1 MAPII
6 TEIQLERYD
15 VIGRQVFFDAS
26 GARTRWANRVFG
38 LGYLILFLMGCVFAA
53 TIYYLPRPD
62 PVKFWTD
69 KTRLRAPQKPLVG
82 SRASFTG
89 GAPFSASWPM
99 IAGNATRTIRP
110 IMVGFYTPWDDNSPA
125 SLRKHIGQLDWLIAS
140 IVSVSG
146 PDHAVEVTPDERL
159 DAALAQAKAR
169 IAVFPMI
176 QNGIEEDW
184 DGEGAAKLLADP
196 AARAVLLDRIERIV
210 AMRAAPGMAFD
221 FEDLPASAR
230 VDYLRL
236 ITEAHARFAARRW
249 QVIVT
254 LPADSSDWQIA
265 AFAAAADKVVFKA
278 FGEHGPAGGA
288 ANGAESGAGPIAGQR
303 WFADRLAR
311 VTAVMGS
318 EKLIVAIG
326 NFAYDWP
333 ANGEALPISV
343 EEAWLT
349 ARESGAPIRFDQ
361 ASGNP
366 TFDYEDGTEVHK
378 VWLLDAATGWNQ
390 LRMAYASGAA
400 GLAIWRL
407 GTEDSSLWAA
417 LKGVESA
424 TPPNIALLQSNSN
437 VDVEGSGEIL
447 RISAVPTDGRRRIV
461 TNDQGMITGEEFI
474 RLPTPFVVSRTGYRP
489 KTVALT
495 FDDGPD
501 PDWTPQI
508 LAILRQKRVPATFFI
523 IGRNAIANR
532 SLLNQIIDQGHELGN
547 HTFTHPNLAIVPD
560 QQAMLELNAS
570 QRLVQAYTGRSMR
583 LFRAPYFADA
593 EASTADELRAALLA
607 QENGYIN
614 VGLHVDPQDWDG
626 KDAPAIVQSVLA
638 QVAGESSDETRQ
650 IVLLHDGGGN
660 RSQTVA
666 ALPLIIDELRARGY
680 QLTSISALTGLNRAV
695 TMPVVAGTELF
706 ATGADL
712 GLFLLL
718 DAAGQVL
725 KILFY
730 IAILAGLIRAVLMT
744 GIALFSNAMNG
755 RREKPAINPDLLV
768 SVLIPAYNEER
779 VIESTIRQVLASRNA
794 QIEII
799 VIDDGSRDATAA
811 VVTAAFGDHPAVRL
825 VTVPNGGKAKAL
837 NLAVELARGDVLI
850 ALDADTMFG
859 LDTIARLQRWFADP
873 RIGAVA
879 GNVQVGNRINL
890 VTRWQSIEYITSQNL
905 ERRALAAL
913 NAVMVV
919 PGAVGAFR
927 RAALAQSGGYPEE
940 TLAEDQ
946 DLTIQIQRD
955 GWRVIYDPAAL
966 AWTEAPETFL
976 LLARQRFRWSFGT
989 LQCLWKHRSIL
1000 WTGRPWALAYI
1011 GIPQSLLFQ
1020 IGFSLI
1026 APVIDLL
1033 LVLNIAL
1040 ALTNGWQHGAGE
1052 IHGDGLTML
1061 LFWFG
1066 FTTIDA
1072 LCGYAAYKMEPRR
1085 LRFPFLLLIAQR
1097 FIYRQLM
1104 YWVVIRAVVTALRGP
1119 SVRWGKPKRSGQ
1131 LGKPRRRWFPLFARG

>member
-26 GARTRWANRVFG
+26 GARTRWTTRVF
-38 LGYLILFLMGCVFAA
+38 LLSYLTVFLMGCVFAA

-69 KTRLRAPQKPLVG
+69 KSRLRPPQKPVAVRPAPFG
-82 SRASFTG
+82 AR
-89 GAPFSASWPM
+89 APFSIPSPL
-99 IAGNATRTIRP
+99 IPGNAARTIRP
-110 IMVGFYTPWDDNSPA
+110 IKVGFYAPWDDNSPA
-125 SLRKHIGQLDWLIAS
+125 SLRKHIRQLDWVIAS
-140 IVSVSG
+140 LVSVSG
-146 PDHAVEVTPDERL
+146 PDHFVQVTPDERL
-159 DAALAQAKAR
+159 DAALAQSKTP
-169 IAVFPMI
+169 IALFPMI

-196 AARAVLLDRIERIV
+196 AARGVLLDRIERIV

-249 QVIVT
+249 QIIVT

-278 FGEHGPAGGA
+278 FGEHAP
-288 ANGAESGAGPIAGQR
+288 ESGNGPGPIAGQG
-303 WFADRLAR
+303 WFAERLAH

-333 ANGEALPISV
+333 AKGDAQLMSV

-349 ARESGAPIRFDQ
+349 AHESGAPIRFDQ

-366 TFDYEDGTEVHK
+366 TFDYEDDIQLHRI
-378 VWLLDAATGWNQ
+378 WLLDAATAWNQ
-390 LRMAYASGAA
+390 LRMAYGSGAA

-417 LKGVESA
+417 LNGVESA
-424 TPPNIALLQSNSN
+424 TPPNIARLQSNSN

-447 RISAVPTDGRRRIV
+447 RISAVPTDGRRII
-461 TNDQGMITGEEFI
+461 TANDQGMITGEEFV

-489 KTVALT
+489 KSVALT

-501 PDWTPQI
+501 RNWTPKI
-508 LAILRQKRVPATFFI
+508 LEILRQKRAPAAFFI
-523 IGRNAIANR
+523 IGMNAVANR
-532 SLLNQIIDQGHELGN
+532 SLLNQIVDQGHELGN

-560 QQAMLELNAS
+560 QQALLELNAN

-593 EASTADELRAALLA
+593 EASTADELRAALIA

-626 KDAPAIVQSVLA
+626 KDASTIAQSVLA
-638 QVAGESSDETRQ
+638 QVEGASSDETRQ

-680 QLTSISALTGLNRAV
+680 QIVSISALTGLNRAV
-695 TMPVVAGTELF
+695 TMPMVPDTELL

-725 KILFY
+725 KMLFY
-730 IAILAGLIRAVLMT
+730 AAILAGLIRAVLMT
-744 GIALFSNAMNG
+744 AVALFSNAMNG
-755 RREKPAINPDLLV
+755 RRVKPAINPDLLV

-794 QIEII
+794 LIEII
-799 VIDDGSRDATAA
+799 VIDDGSHDATAA

-825 VTVPNGGKAKAL
+825 ITVPNGGKAKAL
-837 NLAVELARGDVLI
+837 NLAVELARGEVLI

-859 LDTIARLQRWFADP
+859 LDTIARLARWFADP

-890 VTRWQSIEYITSQNL
+890 VTRWQSIEYITAQNL

-927 RAALAQSGGYPEE
+927 RAAITQTGGYPEQ

-976 LLARQRFRWSFGT
+976 LLARQRFRWAFGT
-989 LQCLWKHRSIL
+989 LQCLWKHRSI
-1000 WTGRPWALAYI
+1000 
-1011 GIPQSLLFQ
+1011 Q
-1020 IGFSLI
+1020 
-1026 APVIDLL
+1026 
-1033 LVLNIAL
+1033 
-1040 ALTNGWQHGAGE
+1040 
-1052 IHGDGLTML
+1052 
-1061 LFWFG
+1061 
-1066 FTTIDA
+1066 
-1072 LCGYAAYKMEPRR
+1072 
-1085 LRFPFLLLIAQR
+1085 
-1097 FIYRQLM
+1097 
-1104 YWVVIRAVVTALRGP
+1104 
-1119 SVRWGKPKRSGQ
+1119 
-1131 LGKPRRRWFPLFARG
+1131 

>member
-26 GARTRWANRVFG
+26 GARTRWTTRIFL

-62 PVKFWTD
+62 PLKFWTD

-82 SRASFTG
+82 NAAPFAG
-89 GAPFSASWPM
+89 GAPFLARSPM
-99 IAGNATRTIRP
+99 IAGDATRTIQP
-110 IMVGFYTPWDDNSPA
+110 IMVGFYAPWDDNSPA

-140 IVSVSG
+140 LVSVSG
-146 PDHAVEVTPDERL
+146 PDHMVQVTPDERL
-159 DAALAQAKAR
+159 DAALAQAKAP
-169 IAVFPMI
+169 IALFPMI
-176 QNGIEEDW
+176 QNGIEEEW
-184 DGEGAAKLLADP
+184 DGEGAATLLADP
-196 AARAVLLDRIERIV
+196 VARTMLLDRVERIV
-210 AMRAAPGMAFD
+210 AMRAAQGMAFD

-236 ITEAHARFAARRW
+236 INEAHARFAARRW

-278 FGEHGPAGGA
+278 FGEHGPDE
-288 ANGAESGAGPIAGQR
+288 GAEEMAGPIASQR

-311 VTAVMGS
+311 VTAMMDR

-333 ANGEALPISV
+333 AKGEAQQVSV

-366 TFDYEDGTEVHK
+366 TFDYEDDTQVHK

-390 LRMAYASGAA
+390 LRMAYAAGAA

-417 LKGVESA
+417 LKGVESRA
-424 TPPNIALLQSNSN
+424 PPDIARLQSNSN

-447 RISAVPTDGRRRIV
+447 RISAVPTDGRRRIA
-461 TNDQGMITGEEFI
+461 TDDQGMITGEEFI

-501 PDWTPQI
+501 PNWTPQI
-508 LAILRQKRVPATFFI
+508 LEILRQKRVPATFFI
-523 IGRNAIANR
+523 IGRNAVGNR
-532 SLLNQIIDQGHELGN
+532 LLLNQIIDQGHELGN

-560 QQAMLELNAS
+560 QQAMFELNAN

-593 EASTADELRAALLA
+593 EASTADELRAALIA

-626 KDAPAIVQSVLA
+626 KDAPAIAQSVLA
-638 QVAGESSDETRQ
+638 QVEGASSDETRQ

-680 QLTSISALTGLNRAV
+680 EITSISALTGLNRAV

-730 IAILAGLIRAVLMT
+730 AAILAGLIRAVLMT
-744 GIALFSNAMNG
+744 GIALFANAMNG
-755 RREKPAINPDLLV
+755 RRVKPAINADLLV
-768 SVLIPAYNEER
+768 SVLIPAHNEER

-794 QIEII
+794 RIEII
-799 VIDDGSRDATAA
+799 VIDDGSHDATAA

-825 VTVPNGGKAKAL
+825 ITVPNGGKAKAL
-837 NLAVELARGDVLI
+837 NLAVELARGEVLI

-890 VTRWQSIEYITSQNL
+890 VTRWQSIEYITAQNL

-913 NAVMVV
+913 NAIMVV

-927 RAALAQSGGYPEE
+927 RAALVQSGGYPEE

-955 GWRVIYDPAAL
+955 GWKVIYDPAAL

-976 LLARQRFRWSFGT
+976 LLARQRFRWAFGT

-1000 WTGRPWALAYI
+1000 WTGRPLGLAYI
-1011 GIPQSLLFQ
+1011 AIPQSLVFQ

-1033 LVLNIAL
+1033 LLFNIAVAL
-1040 ALTNGWQHGAGE
+1040 ANGWQHGAGE
-1052 IHGDGLTML
+1052 IHGEGLTML
-1061 LFWFG
+1061 VFWFG

-1072 LCGYAAYKMEPRR
+1072 LCGYAAYRMEPRR
-1085 LRFPFLLLIAQR
+1085 MRFPLLLLIAQR

-1119 SVRWGKPKRSGQ
+1119 SVRWGRPKRSGQ
-1131 LGKPRRRWFPLFARG
+1131 LGKPRRRWFQLFARG